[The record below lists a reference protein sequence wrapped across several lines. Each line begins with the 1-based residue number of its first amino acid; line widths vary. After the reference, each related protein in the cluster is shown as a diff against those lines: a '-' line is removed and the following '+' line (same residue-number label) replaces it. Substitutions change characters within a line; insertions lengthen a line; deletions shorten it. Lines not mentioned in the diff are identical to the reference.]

1 MILVTGGAGF
11 IGSAVARSLLADGHR
26 IRIADDLSKGRA
38 DSADELGCEFLH
50 CDLRRPEDA
59 ERALRE
65 VDLCYH
71 LAARIGG
78 ITYFHRYPATI
89 LSDNNLILTNVF
101 TAAVRH
107 STKVVYVSSSMVFEG
122 TNIFPTP
129 ESALARSPLPK
140 SHYGFS
146 KLVGEYYSSAFH
158 EEWGLKFV
166 ICRPFNAYGPG
177 EYPEDEPGLAHV
189 IPDLVK
195 KTLAGDY
202 PLEIMGSGRQE
213 RCFTYVDDVAE
224 AICLAGLDPRAE
236 GEDFNVGLAEPTA
249 IRELAR
255 LIWERCGRTERFRL
269 RHLPSLPH
277 DIQKRIPD
285 VSKIKNVLGWYPK
298 VTLSEGLERTIDWYR
313 AHLSSQSQ
321 PRAGSTHLVP

>member
-1 MILVTGGAGF
+1 MIVVTGGAGF
-11 IGSAVARSLLADGHR
+11 IGSAVARHLLANGHR
-26 IRIADDLSKGRA
+26 IRIADDLSKGRV
-38 DSADELGCEFLH
+38 DLADEPGCEFLH

-59 ERALRE
+59 ERALKG

-78 ITYFHRYPATI
+78 IAYFHRYPATI

-101 TAAVRH
+101 TSAVRQGA
-107 STKVVYVSSSMVFEG
+107 KVVYVSSSMVFER
-122 TNIFPTP
+122 TKNFPTP
-129 ESALARSPLPK
+129 ESALMQSPAPI

-146 KLVGEYYSSAFH
+146 KLVGEYYSRAFH
-158 EEWGLKFV
+158 EEWGLKFA

-189 IPDLVK
+189 IPDLIK

-202 PLEIMGSGRQE
+202 PLEILGSGRQE

-224 AICLAGLDPRAE
+224 AICLAGLAPRAE
-236 GEDFNVGLAEPTA
+236 GDDFNIGNPEPTS

-255 LIWERCGRTERFRL
+255 LAWECCGRTEPFRL
-269 RHLPSLPH
+269 RHLPALPH
-277 DIQKRIPD
+277 DVQKRIPD
-285 VSKIKNVLGWYPK
+285 VSKIEKVLGWHPK
-298 VTLSEGLERTIDWYR
+298 VKLTEGLERTIAWYR
-313 AHLSSQSQ
+313 EHLASQAR
-321 PRAGSTHLVP
+321 PEGGPTHA